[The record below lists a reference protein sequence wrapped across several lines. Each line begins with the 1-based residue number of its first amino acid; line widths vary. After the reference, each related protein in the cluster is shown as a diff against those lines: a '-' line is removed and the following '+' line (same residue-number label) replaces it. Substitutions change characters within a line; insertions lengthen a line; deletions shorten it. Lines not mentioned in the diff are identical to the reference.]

1 MQKLAMDIETNYSEL
16 KKKYDDA
23 LLKVSTL
30 EQKLEDKGR
39 KAVELV
45 ESHLDLTTALE
56 GLNKE
61 HRELAKLEQ
70 SVQRFAESLS
80 LPTETEPSKTLVKCS
95 TVI

>member
-1 MQKLAMDIETNYSEL
+1 M
-16 KKKYDDA
+16 
-23 LLKVSTL
+23 

-56 GLNKE
+56 ELNKE
-61 HRELAKLEQ
+61 HGELASNHKTICLRMLELEQ
-70 SVQRFAESLS
+70 NVQIFAERLS
-80 LPTETEPSKTLVKCS
+80 LLTETEPSKTLVKCS